1 MEENDDGDGH
11 IVCRGD
17 VSLCLG
23 QFRARSPT
31 SMSALSRGG
40 DDGHIFKVGPTVW
53 YCVTLG
59 PEPFAVRLFRPV
71 SSQGRMLSSRSDLPP
86 GGEKNRRR
94 WRRGVLHREDVPAVS
109 PIFWA
114 PSVIIGARPLMWS
127 GGTVV
132 RSTWEALATVCCYA
146 REGGPTVCVR
156 PPWPRSGPGR
166 VGHSLGPPCDDRG
179 RGWGQS
185 LGVDP
190 PQNVPSSQRP
200 STPEKRKSLSTSSS
214 GWEIYLPTSYIPGCS
229 IALGDRK

>member
-1 MEENDDGDGH
+1 MWTLP
-11 IVCRGD
+11 IV
-17 VSLCLG
+17 
-23 QFRARSPT
+23 QYRA
-31 SMSALSRGG
+31 
-40 DDGHIFKVGPTVW
+40 VGR
-53 YCVTLG
+53 
-59 PEPFAVRLFRPV
+59 PEPSAVRWQCPV

-94 WRRGVLHREDVPAVS
+94 WRRGVLHMEDIMASLWIFPAPEEIV
-109 PIFWA
+109 
-114 PSVIIGARPLMWS
+114 VTCHHMWS

-166 VGHSLGPPCDDRG
+166 VEPPLCPPEDDGGLERG
-179 RGWGQS
+179 QWQ
-185 LGVDP
+185 GVDALLCVSP
-190 PQNVPSSQRP
+190 SQRP

-214 GWEIYLPTSYIPGCS
+214 GWEIYLPTSYVPGCS